1 MNRSVLNHA
10 SAAGLAI
17 PRAAPAQT
25 QTGKSVVSVSVTFSS
40 VERWPGTERSPEACV
55 ETTGLGRRAER
66 GKERERRR
74 SRRRSGSRSAGT
86 GDQTIQ
92 LRVSSSPLR
101 APRDAGPMHWPHRT
115 HKKCLLP
122 KERGRRERSQAS
134 PRKAKSEWHE
144 EQNRSSHGRWPMKFF
159 LLSFAFSLSSPLSS
173 IFGQANTPFRVT
185 EHECAGNSPGD
196 DGPGGEAR
204 RAEALGRDGGAN

>member
-1 MNRSVLNHA
+1 MNHA

-66 GKERERRR
+66 GKERERRP
-74 SRRRSGSRSAGT
+74 RRWSGLRSAGT

-101 APRDAGPMHWPHRT
+101 APRDAGA
-115 HKKCLLP
+115 L
-122 KERGRRERSQAS
+122 A
-134 PRKAKSEWHE
+134 A
-144 EQNRSSHGRWPMKFF
+144 QN
-159 LLSFAFSLSSPLSS
+159 
-173 IFGQANTPFRVT
+173 T
-185 EHECAGNSPGD
+185 
-196 DGPGGEAR
+196 
-204 RAEALGRDGGAN
+204 

>member
-1 MNRSVLNHA
+1 MNQA

-74 SRRRSGSRSAGT
+74 PRRWSGLRSAGT

-101 APRDAGPMHWPHRT
+101 APRDAGPMHWPHRK
-115 HKKCLLP
+115 HKKACSRRR
-122 KERGRRERSQAS
+122 EAGVRGARRRRGRRRANGT
-134 PRKAKSEWHE
+134 RNKK
-144 EQNRSSHGRWPMKFF
+144 RSSHGRWPMKLF